1 MIRDTSMNIRW
12 FCEKRR
18 QAHVKPTWCE
28 EDDGHGDEG
37 ADHQD
42 DQQSDGNPLPVPL
55 RRTHP
60 AQVLQREKRER
71 KHRWVRVEK
80 RKISLPCLTAAPSCP
95 DKHKSK
101 DSRCNVKCRIFV
113 RFAWL
118 RIVHTARLLT
128 APINTGHTEA
138 LYFQSNLPAQRRIYN
153 EGLCMSH
160 TASLKSETRCFW
172 FVFQCRGEKKK
183 EKRQSICTVQSSL
196 GQPLLWIT
204 PSNLWE
210 MHSFSRARS
219 RTFPPLCWML
229 CVYDPQTERLP
240 RLLQIKKTAGILH
253 SRAPTVHLAAQKAR
267 FEQSEWPE
275 RTQRVMLS
283 TVKQLSRRI
292 GEAFSCNSI
301 WVVVLEG
308 LKRAPS
314 PHLLPL
320 IRWIKPPPTYTF
332 PPRHSSPWP
341 QLPTKP
347 CRWNT
352 VITDHQPTTSTLIG
366 WRGGGAEWLPIRAR
380 FRFHK
385 DALSASVWGF
395 PLKTKLLSTSH
406 GGLKKQ
412 HSSFLKLMVMTG
424 NVAYI
429 DWWANYVRSTPSY
442 FSHTTEKQTGRTKS
456 PATEFSAQ
464 SQG

>member
-1 MIRDTSMNIRW
+1 MWKAGYLFGGLNDYVLYSLRGCSQHLLTRVTLRLCI
-12 FCEKRR
+12 F
-18 QAHVKPTWCE
+18 
-28 EDDGHGDEG
+28 
-37 ADHQD
+37 
-42 DQQSDGNPLPVPL
+42 NP
-55 RRTHP
+55 
-60 AQVLQREKRER
+60 
-71 KHRWVRVEK
+71 
-80 RKISLPCLTAAPSCP
+80 ISLHRGGFTM
-95 DKHKSK
+95 
-101 DSRCNVKCRIFV
+101 RG
-113 RFAWL
+113 FAWATL
-118 RIVHTARLLT
+118 RAWKVKLAVSD
-128 APINTGHTEA
+128 
-138 LYFQSNLPAQRRIYN
+138 LYFNA
-153 EGLCMSH
+153 G
-160 TASLKSETRCFW
+160 
-172 FVFQCRGEKKK
+172 GGG
-183 EKRQSICTVQSSL
+183 RQSICTVQSSL

-219 RTFPPLCWML
+219 RTFLPLCWML

-253 SRAPTVHLAAQKAR
+253 SRAPSVHLAAEKAR

-275 RTQRVMLS
+275 RTPRVMLS

-292 GEAFSCNSI
+292 AEAFSCNSI
-301 WVVVLEG
+301 WVVALEG

-352 VITDHQPTTSTLIG
+352 LITDHQPTTSTLIG
-366 WRGGGAEWLPIRAR
+366 WRGGGAEWLPIRVR

-385 DALSASVWGF
+385 NALSASVWDF

-424 NVAYI
+424 NVTYI

-442 FSHTTEKQTGRTKS
+442 FSQTTEKQTGRTKS